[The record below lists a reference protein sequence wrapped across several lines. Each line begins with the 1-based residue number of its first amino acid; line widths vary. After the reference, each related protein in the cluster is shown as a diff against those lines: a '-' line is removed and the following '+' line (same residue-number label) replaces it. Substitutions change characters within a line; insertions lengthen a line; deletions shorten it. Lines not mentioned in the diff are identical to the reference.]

1 MDDKTYRRSLAAVVA
16 VGAAIAIGTVTGT
29 AASLDRIAAHAKSD
43 VAAAQ
48 TASDDS
54 SSSMDEQL
62 LGPHA
67 DTTGTQDA
75 ENAAKQDTG
84 DSDTKGTDSTES
96 GTKGTKSDAT
106 GKDSTKQDAKADADG
121 ATKADAD
128 AGQTTQAPAPTS
140 GQTDASVGAAAGSA
154 KIQTYDV
161 QWGDTLSGVSRSTGV
176 SVDDLARENGIE
188 DVNLIYA
195 GSSLRVPQ
203 D

>member
-1 MDDKTYRRSLAAVVA
+1 MDDKTYRRSMAAVVA

-29 AASLDRIAAHAKSD
+29 AASFDRIAAHAKSD
-43 VAAAQ
+43 VAATQ
-48 TASDDS
+48 PASDDS
-54 SSSMDEQL
+54 GSSMDESL

-75 ENAAKQDTG
+75 ENAAKQDTD
-84 DSDTKGTDSTES
+84 DSDAKGTDSTES
-96 GTKGTKSDAT
+96 DTKGTKSDAT
-106 GKDSTKQDAKADADG
+106 GKDSAKQD
-121 ATKADAD
+121 TKADAG

-188 DVNLIYA
+188 NVDLIYA

-203 D
+203 G

>member
-1 MDDKTYRRSLAAVVA
+1 MDDKTYRRSMAAVVA

-43 VAAAQ
+43 VAATQ

-54 SSSMDEQL
+54 GSSMDEQL

-75 ENAAKQDTG
+75 ENTAKQDAG
-84 DSDTKGTDSTES
+84 DAKA
-96 GTKGTKSDAT
+96 GTKDTKSDAT
-106 GKDSTKQDAKADADG
+106 GKDSAKHDAKVDADG

-128 AGQTTQAPAPTS
+128 AGQTTQEPAPTS

-176 SVDDLARENGIE
+176 SVDDLARENGIA

>member
-1 MDDKTYRRSLAAVVA
+1 MAAVVA
-16 VGAAIAIGTVTGT
+16 VGAAIAIGTVMGT
-29 AASLDRIAAHAKSD
+29 AASFDRIAAHAKSD
-43 VAAAQ
+43 VAATQ

-54 SSSMDEQL
+54 GSSMDEQL

-75 ENAAKQDTG
+75 ENTAKQDAG
-84 DSDTKGTDSTES
+84 DAKA
-96 GTKGTKSDAT
+96 GTKDTKSDAT
-106 GKDSTKQDAKADADG
+106 GKDSAKHDAKVDADG

-128 AGQTTQAPAPTS
+128 AGQTTQEPAPTS

-176 SVDDLARENGIE
+176 SVDDLARENGIA

>member
-1 MDDKTYRRSLAAVVA
+1 MDDKTYRRSMAAVVA

-43 VAAAQ
+43 VAATQ
-48 TASDDS
+48 PASDDS
-54 SSSMDEQL
+54 GSSMDEQL

-67 DTTGTQDA
+67 DTTGAQDA
-75 ENAAKQDTG
+75 ENATKQDT
-84 DSDTKGTDSTES
+84 DDNNAKSDTKGTDST
-96 GTKGTKSDAT
+96 KSDAT
-106 GKDSTKQDAKADADG
+106 SKDSTKQD
-121 ATKADAD
+121 TKADTD
-128 AGQTTQAPAPTS
+128 AGQTVQEPAPTS

-188 DVNLIYA
+188 NVDLIYA

>member
-1 MDDKTYRRSLAAVVA
+1 MDDKTYRRSMAAVVA

-29 AASLDRIAAHAKSD
+29 AASFDRIAAHAKSD
-43 VAAAQ
+43 VAATQ
-48 TASDDS
+48 PASDDS
-54 SSSMDEQL
+54 GSSMDEQL

-75 ENAAKQDTG
+75 ENATKQDT
-84 DSDTKGTDSTES
+84 DDNDAKSDTKGTDST
-96 GTKGTKSDAT
+96 KSDAT
-106 GKDSTKQDAKADADG
+106 SKDSTKQD
-121 ATKADAD
+121 TKADAD
-128 AGQTTQAPAPTS
+128 ADQTVQEPAPTS

-188 DVNLIYA
+188 NVDLIYA

>member
-43 VAAAQ
+43 VAATQ
-48 TASDDS
+48 TASDDDS

-75 ENAAKQDTG
+75 ENATKQDTG

-96 GTKGTKSDAT
+96 DTKGTKSDAT
-106 GKDSTKQDAKADADG
+106 DKGPTKQD
-121 ATKADAD
+121 TKADAD
-128 AGQTTQAPAPTS
+128 AGQTTQEPAPTS

-176 SVDDLARENGIE
+176 SVDDLARENGIA

>member
-1 MDDKTYRRSLAAVVA
+1 MDDKTYRRSMAAVVA

-29 AASLDRIAAHAKSD
+29 AASFDRIAAHAKSD
-43 VAAAQ
+43 VAATQ
-48 TASDDS
+48 PASDNS

-75 ENAAKQDTG
+75 ENATKQDTG
-84 DSDTKGTDSTES
+84 DSDADQTAQEPEPTSDTKPDAES
-96 GTKGTKSDAT
+96 
-106 GKDSTKQDAKADADG
+106 
-121 ATKADAD
+121 D
-128 AGQTTQAPAPTS
+128 AGQTTQEPAPTS

-188 DVNLIYA
+188 NVDLIYA

>member
-1 MDDKTYRRSLAAVVA
+1 MAAVVV

-29 AASLDRIAAHAKSD
+29 AASFDRIAAHAKSD
-43 VAAAQ
+43 VAATQ
-48 TASDDS
+48 PASDDS
-54 SSSMDEQL
+54 GSSMDEQL

-75 ENAAKQDTG
+75 ENATKQDT
-84 DSDTKGTDSTES
+84 DDNDAKSDTKGTDSTKAD
-96 GTKGTKSDAT
+96 TKGTKPDAAS
-106 GKDSTKQDAKADADG
+106 KDSTKQDAKADADG
-121 ATKADAD
+121 ATKADAG
-128 AGQTTQAPAPTS
+128 AGQTTQEPAPTS

>member
-1 MDDKTYRRSLAAVVA
+1 MDDKTYRRSMAAVVA

-43 VAAAQ
+43 VVATQ
-48 TASDDS
+48 PASDDS
-54 SSSMDEQL
+54 GSSMDEQL

-75 ENAAKQDTG
+75 ENATKQDT
-84 DSDTKGTDSTES
+84 DDNDAKSDTKGTDST
-96 GTKGTKSDAT
+96 KSDAT
-106 GKDSTKQDAKADADG
+106 SKDSTKQD
-121 ATKADAD
+121 TKADAD
-128 AGQTTQAPAPTS
+128 ADQTVQEPAPTS

-176 SVDDLARENGIE
+176 SVDDLARENGIA

>member
-1 MDDKTYRRSLAAVVA
+1 MDDKTYRRSMAAVVV

-29 AASLDRIAAHAKSD
+29 AASFDRIAAHAKSD
-43 VAAAQ
+43 VAATQ
-48 TASDDS
+48 PASDDS
-54 SSSMDEQL
+54 GSSMDEQL

-75 ENAAKQDTG
+75 ENAMKQDT
-84 DSDTKGTDSTES
+84 DDNDAKSDTKGTDST
-96 GTKGTKSDAT
+96 KSDAT
-106 GKDSTKQDAKADADG
+106 SKDSTKQD
-121 ATKADAD
+121 TKADAD
-128 AGQTTQAPAPTS
+128 ADQTVQEPAPTS

-188 DVNLIYA
+188 NVDLIYA

>member
-1 MDDKTYRRSLAAVVA
+1 MAAVVA

-29 AASLDRIAAHAKSD
+29 AASFDRIMAHAKSD
-43 VAAAQ
+43 VAATQ
-48 TASDDS
+48 PASDDS
-54 SSSMDEQL
+54 GSSMDEQL

-75 ENAAKQDTG
+75 ENATKQDT
-84 DSDTKGTDSTES
+84 DDNDAKSDTKGTDST
-96 GTKGTKSDAT
+96 KSDAT
-106 GKDSTKQDAKADADG
+106 SKDSTKQD
-121 ATKADAD
+121 TKADAD
-128 AGQTTQAPAPTS
+128 AGQTVQEPAPTS

-188 DVNLIYA
+188 NVDLIYA

>member
-1 MDDKTYRRSLAAVVA
+1 MDDKTYRRSMVAVVA

-29 AASLDRIAAHAKSD
+29 AASFDRIAAHAKSD
-43 VAAAQ
+43 VAATQ
-48 TASDDS
+48 PASDDS
-54 SSSMDEQL
+54 GSSMDEQL

-75 ENAAKQDTG
+75 ENATKQDT
-84 DSDTKGTDSTES
+84 DDNDAKSDTKGTDST
-96 GTKGTKSDAT
+96 KSDVT
-106 GKDSTKQDAKADADG
+106 SKDSTKQD
-121 ATKADAD
+121 TKADAD
-128 AGQTTQAPAPTS
+128 ADQTVQEPAPTR
-140 GQTDASVGAAAGSA
+140 GQTDASVGAATGSA

-188 DVNLIYA
+188 NVDLIYA

>member
-1 MDDKTYRRSLAAVVA
+1 MAAVVA

-43 VAAAQ
+43 VAATQ
-48 TASDDS
+48 PASDDS
-54 SSSMDEQL
+54 GSSMDEQL

-67 DTTGTQDA
+67 DTTGAQDA
-75 ENAAKQDTG
+75 ENATKQDT
-84 DSDTKGTDSTES
+84 DDNNAKSDTKGTDST
-96 GTKGTKSDAT
+96 KSDAT
-106 GKDSTKQDAKADADG
+106 SKDSTKQD
-121 ATKADAD
+121 TKADTD
-128 AGQTTQAPAPTS
+128 AGQTVQEPAPTS

-188 DVNLIYA
+188 NVDLIYA

>member
-1 MDDKTYRRSLAAVVA
+1 MAAVVA

-29 AASLDRIAAHAKSD
+29 AASFDRIAAHAKSD
-43 VAAAQ
+43 VAATQ
-48 TASDDS
+48 PASDDS
-54 SSSMDEQL
+54 GSSMDEQL

-75 ENAAKQDTG
+75 ENATKQDT
-84 DSDTKGTDSTES
+84 DDNDAKSDTKGTDST
-96 GTKGTKSDAT
+96 KSDAT
-106 GKDSTKQDAKADADG
+106 SKDSTKQD
-121 ATKADAD
+121 TKADAD
-128 AGQTTQAPAPTS
+128 ADQTVQEPAPTS

-188 DVNLIYA
+188 NVDLIYA

>member
-1 MDDKTYRRSLAAVVA
+1 MAAVVA

-29 AASLDRIAAHAKSD
+29 AASFDRIAAHAKSD
-43 VAAAQ
+43 VAATQ
-48 TASDDS
+48 PASDDS
-54 SSSMDEQL
+54 GSSMDESL

-75 ENAAKQDTG
+75 ENATKQDTG
-84 DSDTKGTDSTES
+84 DSDADQTAQEPEPTSDTKPDAES
-96 GTKGTKSDAT
+96 DTKPDAE
-106 GKDSTKQDAKADADG
+106 S
-121 ATKADAD
+121 D
-128 AGQTTQAPAPTS
+128 AGQTTQEPAPTS

-188 DVNLIYA
+188 NVDLIYA

>member
-1 MDDKTYRRSLAAVVA
+1 MDDKTYRRSMAAVVA
-16 VGAAIAIGTVTGT
+16 VGAAIAIGTVMGT

-43 VAAAQ
+43 VAATQ
-48 TASDDS
+48 PASDDS
-54 SSSMDEQL
+54 GSSMDEQL

-75 ENAAKQDTG
+75 DNATKQDT
-84 DSDTKGTDSTES
+84 DDNDAKSDTKGTDST
-96 GTKGTKSDAT
+96 KSDVT
-106 GKDSTKQDAKADADG
+106 SKDSTKQD
-121 ATKADAD
+121 TKADAD
-128 AGQTTQAPAPTS
+128 ADQTVQEPAPTS
-140 GQTDASVGAAAGSA
+140 GQTDASVGAATGSA

-188 DVNLIYA
+188 NVDLIYA

>member
-1 MDDKTYRRSLAAVVA
+1 MDDKTYRRSMAAVVA

-29 AASLDRIAAHAKSD
+29 AVSFDRIAAHAKSD
-43 VAAAQ
+43 VAATQ
-48 TASDDS
+48 PASDDS

-67 DTTGTQDA
+67 DTIGTQDA
-75 ENAAKQDTG
+75 ENATKQDT
-84 DSDTKGTDSTES
+84 DDNDAKSDTKGTDST
-96 GTKGTKSDAT
+96 KSDAT
-106 GKDSTKQDAKADADG
+106 SKDSTKQD
-121 ATKADAD
+121 TKADAD
-128 AGQTTQAPAPTS
+128 ADQTTQEPAPTS

-188 DVNLIYA
+188 NVDLIYA

>member
-1 MDDKTYRRSLAAVVA
+1 MDDKTYRRSMAAVVA

-29 AASLDRIAAHAKSD
+29 AASFDRIAAHAKSD
-43 VAAAQ
+43 VAATQ
-48 TASDDS
+48 PASDDS
-54 SSSMDEQL
+54 GSSMDEQL

-75 ENAAKQDTG
+75 ENATKQDT
-84 DSDTKGTDSTES
+84 DDNDAKSDTKGTDST
-96 GTKGTKSDAT
+96 KSDAT
-106 GKDSTKQDAKADADG
+106 SKDSTKQD
-121 ATKADAD
+121 TKADAD
-128 AGQTTQAPAPTS
+128 AGQKVQEPAPTS

-188 DVNLIYA
+188 NVDLIYA
-195 GSSLRVPQ
+195 GSSLRVSQ

>member
-1 MDDKTYRRSLAAVVA
+1 MDDKTYRRSMAAVVA

-29 AASLDRIAAHAKSD
+29 AASFDRIAAHAKSD
-43 VAAAQ
+43 VAATQ
-48 TASDDS
+48 PASDDS
-54 SSSMDEQL
+54 GSSMDEQL

-75 ENAAKQDTG
+75 ENATKQDTG
-84 DSDTKGTDSTES
+84 DSDADQTAQEPEPTSDTKPDAES
-96 GTKGTKSDAT
+96 DTKPDAE
-106 GKDSTKQDAKADADG
+106 S
-121 ATKADAD
+121 D
-128 AGQTTQAPAPTS
+128 AGQTTQEPAPTS

-188 DVNLIYA
+188 DVDLIYA

>member
-1 MDDKTYRRSLAAVVA
+1 MAAVVA

-29 AASLDRIAAHAKSD
+29 AASFDRIAAHAKSD
-43 VAAAQ
+43 VAATQ
-48 TASDDS
+48 PASDDS
-54 SSSMDEQL
+54 GSSMDEQL

-75 ENAAKQDTG
+75 ENATKQDTG
-84 DSDTKGTDSTES
+84 DSDADQTAQEPEPTSDTKPDAES
-96 GTKGTKSDAT
+96 DTKPDAE
-106 GKDSTKQDAKADADG
+106 S
-121 ATKADAD
+121 D
-128 AGQTTQAPAPTS
+128 AGQTTQEPAPTS

-188 DVNLIYA
+188 DVDLIYA

>member
-1 MDDKTYRRSLAAVVA
+1 MDDKTYRRSMAAVVA

-29 AASLDRIAAHAKSD
+29 AASFDRIAAHAKSD
-43 VAAAQ
+43 VAATQ

-54 SSSMDEQL
+54 GSSMDEQL

-75 ENAAKQDTG
+75 ENATKQDTG

-96 GTKGTKSDAT
+96 GIKGTKSDAT
-106 GKDSTKQDAKADADG
+106 GKDSAKQDAKADADG
-121 ATKADAD
+121 ATKADAG
-128 AGQTTQAPAPTS
+128 AGQTTQEPAPTS

>member
-1 MDDKTYRRSLAAVVA
+1 MDDKTYRRSMAAVVA

-43 VAAAQ
+43 VAATQ
-48 TASDDS
+48 PASDDS
-54 SSSMDEQL
+54 GSSMDEQL

-75 ENAAKQDTG
+75 ENATKQDT
-84 DSDTKGTDSTES
+84 DDNDAKSDTKGTDST
-96 GTKGTKSDAT
+96 KSDAT
-106 GKDSTKQDAKADADG
+106 SKDSTKQD
-121 ATKADAD
+121 TKADAD
-128 AGQTTQAPAPTS
+128 ADQKVQEPAPTS

-188 DVNLIYA
+188 NVDLIYA

>member
-1 MDDKTYRRSLAAVVA
+1 MDDKTYRRSMAAVVV

-29 AASLDRIAAHAKSD
+29 AASFDRIAAHAKSD
-43 VAAAQ
+43 VAATQ
-48 TASDDS
+48 PASDDS
-54 SSSMDEQL
+54 GSSMDEQL

-75 ENAAKQDTG
+75 ENAMKQDT
-84 DSDTKGTDSTES
+84 DDNDAKSDTKGTDST
-96 GTKGTKSDAT
+96 KSDAT
-106 GKDSTKQDAKADADG
+106 SKDSTKQD
-121 ATKADAD
+121 TKADAD
-128 AGQTTQAPAPTS
+128 ADQTVQEPAPTS

-176 SVDDLARENGIE
+176 SVDDLARENGIA